1 MTAVNQLTLKYLDEQ
16 NIFTAENRFNI
27 DLEATQQKFQEL
39 VARKLEEKRGLA
51 PNSVKFACYFRADQG
66 SEDKFQQD
74 QSTDVSQQGSQVS
87 QDELR
92 QIMDEVKEEKQFWVV
107 AE

>member
-16 NIFTAENRFNI
+16 NVFSREDRFNI

-39 VARKLEEKRGLA
+39 VARKIEEKKGLA
-51 PNSVKFACYFRADQG
+51 GGAVEFSYHHKADQN
-66 SEDKFQQD
+66 SHQQY
-74 QSTDVSQQGSQVS
+74 QKSQALEVGHADSQVT
-87 QDELR
+87 QAEL
-92 QIMDEVKEEKQFWVV
+92 QAILEAVKEEKNFWVV